1 MFRLALISFLF
12 FYFVVALDDSWA
24 ACYHTSGTRIYNLS
38 SIPSGAPSCFDCP
51 AVYQSSSTSWFYN
64 PRSRLGVGQVDFSPC
79 EQSAV
84 ENYCSSGSSYI
95 CNCGNSVLCS
105 RQCYYNDY
113 CTTKSETDSIV
124 CELAGNNWQ
133 NDNCVPACQGKIG
146 YGCITLPGGLNGGY
160 THQVYKLDSCTMT
173 QELLEESPGS
183 CSEIGYCNYGESKC
197 TGSTLG
203 GYGGSSSS
211 PGDSVN
217 WSSSSAYNCRNFGMI
232 GSTCFYECDN
242 GAYGECEAKD
252 GICDM
257 HAVGANCSWEI
268 PPTSSSSPGGGASSG
283 GTPGSSSSPGDST
296 GGTSSGIDYTG
307 KLNEIID
314 SIHNTNVAQ
323 RNTEIAT
330 AAVNQNV
337 KNLNTTFNTQI
348 SKVNTNLHAIQ
359 SAIESA
365 ADASAADAEQLAD
378 SIGETNSLLD
388 KILSFFLGDSV
399 DYDDDATYLDSVEN
413 WANSLSAKWDS
424 GGTSVYIDSLQADTS
439 TFRSKYNKLFIS
451 NAATRDGCY
460 IFTMKGTEHK
470 NTSNKFWF
478 SDIVIDFSNV
488 GGFNICAIVRGVVRF
503 CAFLLCLMITISSYR
518 SAFASTTND

>member
-1 MFRLALISFLF
+1 
-12 FYFVVALDDSWA
+12 
-24 ACYHTSGTRIYNLS
+24 
-38 SIPSGAPSCFDCP
+38 
-51 AVYQSSSTSWFYN
+51 
-64 PRSRLGVGQVDFSPC
+64 
-79 EQSAV
+79 
-84 ENYCSSGSSYI
+84 
-95 CNCGNSVLCS
+95 
-105 RQCYYNDY
+105 
-113 CTTKSETDSIV
+113 
-124 CELAGNNWQ
+124 
-133 NDNCVPACQGKIG
+133 
-146 YGCITLPGGLNGGY
+146 
-160 THQVYKLDSCTMT
+160 
-173 QELLEESPGS
+173 
-183 CSEIGYCNYGESKC
+183 
-197 TGSTLG
+197 
-203 GYGGSSSS
+203 
-211 PGDSVN
+211 
-217 WSSSSAYNCRNFGMI
+217 MI

-268 PPTSSSSPGGGASSG
+268 PPTSSSSPGGGTSSG

-314 SIHNTNVAQ
+314 SIHNTNDAQ
-323 RNTEIAT
+323 RNTQVAT
-330 AAVNQNV
+330 MAVNQSV
-337 KNLNTTFNTQI
+337 Q
-348 SKVNTNLHAIQ
+348 NLHMTTQSISTKISQVNDNLHSIQ

-365 ADASAADAEQLAD
+365 ADAPAAAAEQLAD

-399 DYDDDATYLDSVEN
+399 EYDDDAIYLDSVEN

-424 GGTSVYIDSLQADTS
+424 GGTSVYIDSLKPDTS

-460 IFTMKGTEHK
+460 IFTMKGTEQK